1 MKKMIC
7 MFLAFLICI
16 MFSACGSDDISTE
29 SNGSKVDSIIDS
41 NSNEKFNG
49 EKKFMEEV
57 IGTWSFCSDSK
68 NTTGINT
75 IEIFDN
81 YTLNFDDKK
90 YEWDFHSSINSNSK
104 KQYDGL
110 DFNKIEIDVFENDE
124 LCNQFKIS
132 KFYEDDEYH
141 FLTFGANQIYANN
154 NDFTIIDITLD
165 NYQEYF
171 ELKDY
176 FVPHKDK
183 FGDFVDSF
191 DFSRELTIKDEFKVF
206 DRYST
211 IEFKGT
217 ESTSI
222 YGFEFD
228 KSNETYKLLE
238 LLTKFDDVYSFSQSC
253 GMREDGVY
261 SGRISG
267 QAYEVVPGM
276 AYQNYAYVAEYPDRV
291 TIDGIM
297 GKLYIC
303 KWD

>member
-29 SNGSKVDSIIDS
+29 SNGSKVDSIIDL
-41 NSNEKFNG
+41 NSKEKFKG
-49 EKKFMEEV
+49 EKEFLEKV
-57 IGTWSFCSDSK
+57 VGKWTFCSDEKYNKS
-68 NTTGINT
+68 GINT

-141 FLTFGANQIYANN
+141 FLTFGASQIYANN

-303 KWD
+303 K